1 MDNFSDGLHS
11 VETIV
16 GVLFGLFL
24 SVLAIV
30 SGIQALIKLNKS
42 KKADFTG
49 SVANS
54 ENQMG
59 KQSFSVGLTIVLWGL
74 FVYGIYII
82 AGNINYNL
90 NSENYSKSLET
101 FTDNIIYY
109 THFCFFGVS
118 AVIMIIT
125 GIYRHFKMAKQ
136 QALIPEAQI
145 QEFLKEKKS
154 NQVMIAFDGVMLFV
168 TVVVFIFNFL

>member
-1 MDNFSDGLHS
+1 M
-11 VETIV
+11 T
-16 GVLFGLFL
+16 
-24 SVLAIV
+24 
-30 SGIQALIKLNKS
+30 GIQNLFKINKS

-49 SVANS
+49 SGANS

-59 KQSFSVGLTIVLWGL
+59 KPAFSLGLTIVLWGL
-74 FVYGIYII
+74 FIYGIYII

-90 NSENYSKSLET
+90 NSENYSYALAT
-101 FTDNIIYY
+101 ITDNIIYY

-118 AVIMIIT
+118 AVVMIIT

-154 NQVMIAFDGVMLFV
+154 NQVMIAFGGVILSV

>member
-1 MDNFSDGLHS
+1 MDNFSDSLHS
-11 VETIV
+11 VETVI
-16 GVLFGLFL
+16 GVLFGIFL

-30 SGIQALIKLNKS
+30 SGIQSLIKINKS
-42 KKADFTG
+42 KSADFTSSG
-49 SVANS
+49 ANS
-54 ENQMG
+54 ENQIG
-59 KQSFSVGLTIVLWGL
+59 KPAFSVGRTIVLWGL

-90 NSENYSKSLET
+90 SSENYSERLQNI
-101 FTDNIIYY
+101 TDCIIYC

-136 QALIPEAQI
+136 QVLIPEAGLPG
-145 QEFLKEKKS
+145 FLNEKKS
-154 NQVMIAFDGVMLFV
+154 NQIMTAFGVVILFI
-168 TVVVFIFNFL
+168 TVILFILNF

>member
-1 MDNFSDGLHS
+1 MDNFSDGLRS
-11 VETIV
+11 VETVI
-16 GVLFGLFL
+16 GVLFGIFL

-30 SGIQALIKLNKS
+30 SGIQALVKLNKR
-42 KKADFTG
+42 KKTDFTG
-49 SVANS
+49 GAANS
-54 ENQMG
+54 EKQMG
-59 KQSFSVGLTIVLWGL
+59 KQSFSAGLTIVLWGL

-90 NSENYSKSLET
+90 NSENYSESLQNI
-101 FTDNIIYY
+101 TDCIIYY

-136 QALIPEAQI
+136 QALIPESGLQG
-145 QEFLKEKKS
+145 FLKEKKS
-154 NQVMIAFDGVMLFV
+154 NQIMTAFGVVILFA
-168 TVVVFIFNFL
+168 TVAILIYNS

>member
-11 VETIV
+11 VETII
-16 GVLFGLFL
+16 GVLFGVFL

-30 SGIQALIKLNKS
+30 TGIQNLIKINKS
-42 KKADFTG
+42 KKADFMG
-49 SVANS
+49 KGENS

-59 KQSFSVGLTIVLWGL
+59 KPAFSVGLTIVLWGL

-90 NSENYSKSLET
+90 NSKNYSESLESI
-101 FTDNIIYY
+101 TDYIIYY
-109 THFCFFGVS
+109 THFCFFGIS
-118 AVIMIIT
+118 AIIMIIT

-136 QALIPEAQI
+136 QALIPEAELQG
-145 QEFLKEKKS
+145 FLNEKKN
-154 NQVMIAFDGVMLFV
+154 NQIMIAFGVVMLFL
-168 TVVVFIFNFL
+168 TVIVFILNF

>member
-16 GVLFGLFL
+16 GVLFGIFL

-30 SGIQALIKLNKS
+30 AGIQSLIKLSKS
-42 KKADFTG
+42 KKDNFTG
-49 SVANS
+49 SAANS
-54 ENQMG
+54 QNQMS
-59 KQSFSVGLTIVLWGL
+59 KPTFSVITTILFWGL

-90 NSENYSKSLET
+90 NSENYSKWLET
-101 FTDNIIYY
+101 ITDNIIYY
-109 THFCFFGVS
+109 THFCFFGIS

-136 QALIPEAQI
+136 QALIPETGLQD
-145 QEFLKEKKS
+145 FLKEKKS
-154 NQVMIAFDGVMLFV
+154 NHIMTAFGVVLLFV
-168 TVVVFIFNFL
+168 TVILFILNF